1 MHRRSALLLRLNDFE
16 IPIAFR
22 AEHFCLD
29 VSDDGLP
36 WWLLWQA
43 IKEFANVVVVALD
56 FQRHPVWAVADET
69 AQPELCGIAIHGR
82 PKANALD
89 TTNYLRAYAGF
100 HSPTT
105 PS

>member
-16 IPIAFR
+16 VPIAFR
-22 AEHFCLD
+22 AEHFRLD

-36 WWLLWQA
+36 GWLLCQA
-43 IKEFANVVVVALD
+43 IKEFADVVVVALD

-82 PKANALD
+82 PKTNTLD
-89 TTNYLRAYAGF
+89 TANNLCSYSGF
-100 HSPTT
+100 HPRTT
-105 PS
+105 P